1 MPHSIGPGFGPKL
14 RGRGL
19 SQLRNWPNR
28 PSRGIAARHGD
39 MWRGSPKGAAHS
51 EGGGGT
57 AAAAFDGDDEASV
70 AGNDG
75 SDILQYGAD
84 EGGGG

>member
-1 MPHSIGPGFGPKL
+1 
-14 RGRGL
+14 
-19 SQLRNWPNR
+19 
-28 PSRGIAARHGD
+28 

-84 EGGGG
+84 EGGGGLRHIPIMEEKATSVTLNDVRATR